1 MCRLNST
8 NASYIIIVIIII
20 IINYFNL
27 TVKTIDFSNAGTSV
41 AS

>member
-8 NASYIIIVIIII
+8 NASYIIIVIII

>member
-8 NASYIIIVIIII
+8 NASYITITITII
-20 IINYFNL
+20 IINYDNL
-27 TVKTIDFSNAGTSV
+27 TLKTIDFFNAGTNV